1 MAFEAAFGV
10 TAVLSAIFAILYVRS
25 RKAKDD
31 LEKSNIRLTA
41 KLEEVKDRGQDLP
54 AIVKSLSAEVLKE
67 HTESFKTTT
76 TDPMGQIVKD
86 LGTRIEELGKQNAG
100 DREAFDVSMKNLA
113 DTTGKLMKDTGA
125 LSDVL
130 KSSQR
135 RGRHAELG
143 LERVFEMS
151 NLTKGIHYDTQLVS
165 GDGKPDFVINLSG
178 DRSIIVD
185 SKAPLD
191 SLWEAFDTDDEA
203 TKSDALD
210 RHASA
215 VRKHA
220 NSLSKKE
227 YWDSPK
233 SSLDYVVMVMPEY
246 ALLPALDRDGGLI
259 EHALAKRVVLVTP
272 STLMILLRAVD
283 LMWKQSRMAGT
294 VREIGALSAD
304 LHARLNKFA
313 EHYNRTG
320 KGLEDAVKRYN
331 AGIGSWTRRV
341 LPAADKLAEAG
352 AAVTDMADLK
362 PVEDAPGRLPVDD
375 DGRADK

>member
-10 TAVLSAIFAILYVRS
+10 TAVLSAILAILYARS
-25 RKAKDD
+25 RKARDE
-31 LEKSNIRLTA
+31 LAKSNIRMAMELEGA
-41 KLEEVKDRGQDLP
+41 KERGQDLP
-54 AIVKSLSAEVLKE
+54 TIVKGMSAEVLKE

-76 TDPMGQIVKD
+76 TDPMGQMVED
-86 LGTRIEELGKQNAG
+86 LRARIEELGKQNAG
-100 DREAFDVSMKNLA
+100 DREAFDASMKNLA
-113 DTTGKLMKDTGA
+113 DTTDKLMKGTSA

-135 RGRHAELG
+135 RGRHAEMS

-165 GDGKPDFVINLSG
+165 GDGTPDFVINLSG
-178 DRSIIVD
+178 DRSIVVD

-203 TKSDALD
+203 AKSGALE

-259 EHALAKRVVLVTP
+259 EYALTKRVVLVTP

-304 LHARLNKFA
+304 LHTRLNKFA

-331 AGIGSWTRRV
+331 AGIGSWNRRV

-352 AAVTDMADLK
+352 AAVTDMTDLK

-375 DGRADK
+375 GRTDK